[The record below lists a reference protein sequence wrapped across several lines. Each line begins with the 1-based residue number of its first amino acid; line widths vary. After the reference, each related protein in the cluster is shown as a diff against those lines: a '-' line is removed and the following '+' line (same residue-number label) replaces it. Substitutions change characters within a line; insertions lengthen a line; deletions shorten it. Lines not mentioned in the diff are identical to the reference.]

1 MPTHSNGSGCVPMSP
16 PWQPRGL
23 RPPAVHTRDGGT
35 AGVHSRGCGIAP
47 GATTL
52 PPPCRQ
58 PPPGCHIP
66 PEAASLLATLTPP
79 LPAVLPALLRCPRPA
94 HVCMHV
100 RAACSPPA
108 FCTRGVAF
116 FTGAVCIL
124 HRGGGSCIFHRGCFR
139 FAPVGGCISHQRC
152 FHFAL
157 EGAVAF
163 STWDACFLHQWCCP
177 FCTGGSSCI
186 LHQGHLHFILV
197 GFAFCTR
204 DACFLHW

>member
-52 PPPCRQ
+52 PPPL
-58 PPPGCHIP
+58 PPTP
-66 PEAASLLATLTPP
+66 PRVPHPSGGSESLSNPHPTAACGAAGTAALPAAGTRVHARACSLLPSCIL
-79 LPAVLPALLRCPRPA
+79 
-94 HVCMHV
+94 H
-100 RAACSPPA
+100 
-108 FCTRGVAF
+108 RGVAF
-116 FTGAVCIL
+116 FTGAACIL
-124 HRGGGSCIFHRGCFR
+124 HRGGGSCVFHQGCFR